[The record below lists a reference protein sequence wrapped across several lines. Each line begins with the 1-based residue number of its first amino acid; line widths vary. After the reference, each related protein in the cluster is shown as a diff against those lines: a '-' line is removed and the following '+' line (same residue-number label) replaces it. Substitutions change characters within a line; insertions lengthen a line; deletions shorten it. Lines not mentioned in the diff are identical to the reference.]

1 MSLFWKSIRMSLTV
15 SAVVV
20 LLAYPT
26 GYFLAMCVRRRKYV
40 LLLLIIAPF
49 LTSYL
54 LRVLAWKVILGDA
67 GVINSFLTT
76 AGITDEPVSWLLYSQ
91 FTVMLVLAYIWVPF
105 VALPVFV
112 SLENLD
118 RSLLEAAADLGASR
132 FRTFVRVTLP
142 LSLSGVFAAFL
153 FVFIPTI
160 GEFVTPLLVGG
171 TSGYMFGNS
180 IQDLFTKGLDWQ
192 TGSTLA
198 FFLLAVVA
206 ALMAVFGRF
215 LRMRAVVAVSDI
227 ATSPNTRRGLALFF
241 SLLVVFLYAPI
252 VILAV
257 FSFNDGDV
265 SFPLAGFTLDWYRRF
280 FSNPNILESLGAQRD
295 RRRASRA

>member
-1 MSLFWKSIRMSLTV
+1 MLLFFVIPVGFVAAYSVGAVELFPTDTGVVSLSSWQRLLTGGSVYMSLFWKSIRMSLTV

-26 GYFLAMCVRRRKYV
+26 GYFLAMCAGRRKYV

-54 LRVLAWKVILGDA
+54 LRVLAWKVILGDG

-76 AGITDEPVSWLLYSQ
+76 TGITEAPVSWLLYSR

-112 SLENLD
+112 SLDNLD
-118 RSLLEAAADLGASR
+118 RSLLEAAGDLGANR
-132 FRTFVRVTLP
+132 LRTFVRVTLP

-153 FVFIPTI
+153 FVFIPTL

-171 TSGYMFGNS
+171 TSGYMYGNS
-180 IQDLFTKGLDWQ
+180 INDLFTKGLDWQ
-192 TGSTLA
+192 TDSTLA
-198 FFLLAVVA
+198 LFLLGIVAV
-206 ALMAVFGRF
+206 LMAAFGRY
-215 LRMRAVVAVSDI
+215 LGVRSVA
-227 ATSPNTRRGLALFF
+227 R
-241 SLLVVFLYAPI
+241 
-252 VILAV
+252 
-257 FSFNDGDV
+257 
-265 SFPLAGFTLDWYRRF
+265 
-280 FSNPNILESLGAQRD
+280 
-295 RRRASRA
+295 

>member
-1 MSLFWKSIRMSLTV
+1 LLAGPLLWLLLFFVIPVGFVAAYSVGAVELFPTDTGVVSLSSWQRLLTGGSVYMSLFWKSIRMSLTV

-26 GYFLAMCVRRRKYV
+26 GYFLAMCVGRRKYV

-54 LRVLAWKVILGDA
+54 LRVLAWKVILGDG

-76 AGITDEPVSWLLYSQ
+76 TGIMDAPVSWLLYSR

-112 SLENLD
+112 SLDNLD
-118 RSLLEAAADLGASR
+118 RSLLEAAGDLGASR
-132 FRTFVRVTLP
+132 WRTFVRVTLP

-153 FVFIPTI
+153 FVFIPTL

-171 TSGYMFGNS
+171 TSGYMYGNS
-180 IQDLFTKGLDWQ
+180 INDLFTKGLDWQ

-198 FFLLAVVA
+198 LFLLGIVAV
-206 ALMAVFGRF
+206 LMAAFGRF
-215 LRMRAVVAVSDI
+215 LGVRSVA
-227 ATSPNTRRGLALFF
+227 R
-241 SLLVVFLYAPI
+241 
-252 VILAV
+252 
-257 FSFNDGDV
+257 
-265 SFPLAGFTLDWYRRF
+265 
-280 FSNPNILESLGAQRD
+280 
-295 RRRASRA
+295 